1 MALSD
6 QPVDTLDAVIVC
18 PRCGTKNP
26 EGARFCLNCGSPLAS
41 PSAGEERKVIT
52 VLFCD
57 LVGFTERSDQADP
70 EDVKAML
77 RVYHTLLKRT
87 IEHFG
92 GTVDKFIGDAVLGVF
107 GAPMGHE
114 DDPERAI
121 RAGLQILDVVQE
133 ANSEQP
139 GLELAVR
146 IGINSGEAVIAFG
159 QGPQIGESV
168 TGDVVN
174 TASRL
179 QNVAPTGTIVVGEAA
194 HHATAGVFEYEELPP
209 VTVKG
214 KAEPLAIWR
223 PLRARSLIGMDL
235 REQQRTTFV
244 GRTEESATLRQVFRK
259 MEQYRDQLARAG
271 SPQLVT
277 VVGEPGVGKTRLL
290 REFSTFIDELPDLIR
305 WRQGRCLP
313 YGDGVGFWAFG
324 EIVKSQAG
332 ILDSDGPDQAAAK
345 LAEAVD
351 AVVEDPSQR
360 DWIRR
365 RLEPLIGAG
374 SSNAP
379 REELFTAWRRF
390 VEALAYE
397 GRLVLIFED
406 LHWADE
412 PMLEFIEH
420 LIDEGERPFMVVCAA
435 RPELFDRAPGWGED
449 RRNAIRLTLPPLTD
463 GETAVLVSSLLERA
477 VLPASTQSLLIERSG
492 GNPLFAEE
500 FVQLLVDRG
509 LIDLESHDRPVA
521 ELHDIPVPESLQALI
536 GSRLDQLPHE
546 DKALLQDAAV
556 VGKVFWSGAL
566 AALCGCDEPSVHDR
580 LADVLRRELV
590 RPNRTSALEGQT
602 EYTFWHALIRDV
614 AYGQIPRAGRGSKHL
629 SVARWLRGAVADRIS
644 DFAEE
649 LAFHYTEAI
658 DMAHASG
665 REVAPDVQA
674 EAAEAFL
681 LAGQR
686 AASLDAVRATGYFRG
701 ALELMTAEDPQR
713 PRAAARAAEMA
724 EVRGDYEEGEQL
736 YLAAITGYRAIG
748 DTLGLGE
755 ALGLLA
761 RTHARRGQIARSEQL
776 MSEAIEVLE
785 REPPSRELARI
796 YSRKAGELLTG
807 DRNAECLEWAEKTL
821 ELTTRLGLRDEYA
834 RALQFRGAA
843 RCELGD
849 ERGLDD
855 LREAIRLGEE
865 HGFGQVLA
873 LARANYAFQL
883 WFRDG
888 PAAALE
894 VWREAQRAA
903 ETRGFAGLAQMAR
916 MGQLE
921 TLFDLGRWD
930 EVLAISREIQAWI
943 KPHGEQ
949 TELAVYASIFESWVR
964 LRRGETDDLTEAAD
978 ALLGYATP
986 FGGEF
991 GAPAAL
997 LVAETHRAAGDVAG
1011 ALRAI
1016 DAFAE
1021 LTAISPNFRAL
1032 FAPIAARAS
1041 VALGDVD
1048 LAERLIPDHSDARTK
1063 RHRVSLMTARAVV
1076 AEARGLTNDA
1086 LTGYK
1091 MSVNQWRTHGFRLE
1105 LGLTLMGAARCLLD
1119 LDRRDEAA
1127 DALLEA
1133 RDVLR
1138 PLHAAPALAEIAD
1151 LLGGDLERQL
1161 GPTSA

>member
-1 MALSD
+1 MS
-6 QPVDTLDAVIVC
+6 T
-18 PRCGTKNP
+18 
-26 EGARFCLNCGSPLAS
+26 
-41 PSAGEERKVIT
+41 GEERKTIT

-92 GTVDKFIGDAVLGVF
+92 GMVDKFIGDAVLGVF
-107 GAPMGHE
+107 GAPVGHE

-121 RAGLQILDVVQE
+121 RAGLQILDDVEE

-146 IGINSGEAVIAFG
+146 IGINTGEAVIAFG

-179 QNVAPTGTIVVGEAA
+179 QNVAPTGTIIVGETA
-194 HHATAGVFEYEELPP
+194 HHATSGVFEFEALPS

-214 KAEPLAIWR
+214 KAEALAIWR
-223 PLRARSLIGMDL
+223 PLHARSLIGMDL

-244 GRTEESATLRQVFRK
+244 GRAEESATLRQVFRN
-259 MEQYRDQLARAG
+259 MEQHREQYARVG
-271 SPQLVT
+271 SAQLVS
-277 VVGEPGVGKTRLL
+277 VIGEPGVGKTRLL
-290 REFSTFIDELPDLIR
+290 REFSTFIDELPELIR

-324 EIVKSQAG
+324 EIVKAQAG
-332 ILDSDGPDQAAAK
+332 ILDSDDPEEATAK

-365 RLEPLIGAG
+365 RLAPLIGAG
-374 SSNAP
+374 GGSTDVP

-390 VEALAYE
+390 VEALAYD
-397 GRLVLIFED
+397 GRLVLVFED
-406 LHWADE
+406 LHWADV

-435 RPELFDRAPGWGED
+435 RPELYDRYPHWAEE
-449 RRNAIRLTLPPLTD
+449 RHNAIRQSLPPLTD
-463 GETAVLVSSLLERA
+463 GETAVLISSLLERA
-477 VLPASTQSLLIERSG
+477 VLPAETQSVLIERSG

-500 FVQLLVDRG
+500 FIQLLVDRG
-509 LIDLESHDRPVA
+509 LIDLGSHDRPVA
-521 ELHDIPVPESLQALI
+521 ELHDIPVPESLQSLI
-536 GSRLDQLPHE
+536 ASRLDQLPHE
-546 DKALLQDAAV
+546 DKTLLQDAAV
-556 VGKVFWSGAL
+556 IGKVFWSGAL
-566 AALCGCDEPSVHDR
+566 AALCGCDEASVHDR
-580 LADVLRRELV
+580 LTDVLRRELV
-590 RPNRTSALEGQT
+590 RPSRASNLEGQT

-614 AYGQIPRAGRGSKHL
+614 AYGQIPRAGRELKHL
-629 SVARWLRGAVADRIS
+629 AIARWLKETVPDRIS
-644 DFAEE
+644 DFGEE
-649 LAFHYTEAI
+649 LAYHYTEAL
-658 DMAHASG
+658 DLARASG
-665 REVAPDVQA
+665 VAIEPDVQA
-674 EAAEAFL
+674 EAANGFL
-681 LAGQR
+681 LAGER
-686 AASLDAVRATGYFRG
+686 AAPLDAVRATGYFRR
-701 ALELMTAEDPQR
+701 ALDLMTADHPQR

-724 EVRGDYEEGEQL
+724 EARGDYIEGEQL
-736 YLAAITGYRAIG
+736 YVAAITGYRVLG

-761 RTHARRGQIARSEQL
+761 RTHARRGEVARSEQL
-776 MSEAIEVLE
+776 LTEAIEVLE
-785 REPPSRELARI
+785 REPPGRELARI
-796 YSRKAGELLTG
+796 YSRKTGELLTN
-807 DRNAECLEWAEKTL
+807 DRNAECLEWADKTL
-821 ELTTRLGLRDEYA
+821 ELATRLDLRDETV

-849 ERGLDD
+849 ERGLED

-865 HGFGQVLA
+865 AGLGQALA

-883 WFRDG
+883 WFREG
-888 PAAALE
+888 PGAALE
-894 VWREAQRAA
+894 VWRDAQLAA
-903 ETRGFAGLAQMAR
+903 ETRGFAGVAQMAR

-930 EVLAISREIQAWI
+930 EVLSICEEVQTWLR
-943 KPHGEQ
+943 PRGEG
-949 TELAVYASIFESWVR
+949 TELGVYARIFESWVR
-964 LRRGETDDLTEAAD
+964 LRRGEPNGLAEVVDT
-978 ALLGYATP
+978 LLEQARP

-997 LVAETHRAAGDVAG
+997 LVAEIRRAAGDEAG
-1011 ALRAI
+1011 VYRAL
-1016 DAFAE
+1016 DAFTEITEPA
-1021 LTAISPNFRAL
+1021 PNFRAL
-1032 FAPIAARAS
+1032 FAPIAARAL
-1041 VALGDVD
+1041 VALGDID
-1048 LAERLIPDHSDARTK
+1048 GALRLIPDHSDARTK
-1063 RHRVSLMTARAVV
+1063 RHRVSLLTARAVV
-1076 AEARGLTNDA
+1076 AEARGMYPVA
-1086 LTGYK
+1086 LDGYK
-1091 MSVNQWRTHGFRLE
+1091 QALALWRAHGFQLE
-1105 LGLTLMGAARCLLD
+1105 LGLTRIGAARCLLA

-1127 DALLEA
+1127 DALAEA

-1138 PLHAAPALAEIAD
+1138 PLRAAPALAEIAD
-1151 LLGGDLERQL
+1151 LLGDDLERQL
-1161 GPTSA
+1161 DSTGT

>member
-1 MALSD
+1 
-6 QPVDTLDAVIVC
+6 VIVC

-26 EGARFCLNCGSPLAS
+26 REARFCLNCGSPVGS
-41 PSAGEERKVIT
+41 VSTGEERKVVT

-57 LVGFTERSDQADP
+57 LVGFTERSDRADP

-107 GAPMGHE
+107 GAPVGHE
-114 DDPERAI
+114 DDPERAV
-121 RAGLQILDVVQE
+121 RAGLQVLEDVEQ
-133 ANSEQP
+133 ANRERP
-139 GLELAVR
+139 GLDLAVR
-146 IGINSGEAVIAFG
+146 IGINTGEAVIAFG

-179 QNVAPTGTIVVGEAA
+179 QNVAATGTIVVGEAA
-194 HHATAGVFEYEELPP
+194 HHATSAVFEYEELPP

-214 KAEPLAIWR
+214 KAEALAIWR
-223 PLRARSLIGMDL
+223 PVRARSLVGVDV
-235 REQQRTTFV
+235 REQQRTAFV
-244 GRTEESATLRQVFRK
+244 GRAEESAILRQTFRK
-259 MEQYRDQLARAG
+259 MERSREQLARVG

-313 YGDGVGFWAFG
+313 YGDGVGFWGFA
-324 EIVKSQAG
+324 EIVKAQAG
-332 ILDSDGPDQAAAK
+332 ILDSDDPGQAGSK
-345 LAEAVD
+345 LADAVD

-365 RLEPLIGAG
+365 RLAPLIGAG
-374 SSNAP
+374 DDSTDVP

-397 GRLVLIFED
+397 GRLVLVFED
-406 LHWADE
+406 LHWADV
-412 PMLEFIEH
+412 PMLAFIEH
-420 LIDEGERPFMVVCAA
+420 LIDAGERPFMVVCAA
-435 RPELFDRAPGWGED
+435 RPELFDAYPRWGED
-449 RRNAIRLTLPPLTD
+449 RRNAIRLSLPPLTD
-463 GETAVLVSSLLERA
+463 GETAVLLSSLLERA
-477 VLPASTQSLLIERSG
+477 VLPAATQSILIERSG

-509 LIDLESHDRPVA
+509 LIDLGNRDRPVA

-546 DKALLQDAAV
+546 DKSLLQDAAV
-556 VGKVFWSGAL
+556 IGKVFWSGAL

-580 LADVLRRELV
+580 LTDVLRRQLV
-590 RPNRTSALEGQT
+590 RPSRTSSLQGQT

-614 AYGQIPRAGRGSKHL
+614 AYGQIPRAGREQKHL
-629 SVARWLRGAVADRIS
+629 AIARWLKATVPDRIS

-649 LAFHYTEAI
+649 LAYHHAEALEL
-658 DMAHASG
+658 ARASG
-665 REVAPDVQA
+665 VAIPTDVQA
-674 EAAEAFL
+674 EAASAFL
-681 LAGQR
+681 LAGER
-686 AASLDAVRATGYFRG
+686 AAPLDAVRATGYFRK
-701 ALELMTAEDPQR
+701 ALELMTADHPQR

-724 EVRGDYEEGEQL
+724 EAQGDYIEGEQL
-736 YLAAITGYRAIG
+736 YVAAIAGYRVLG

-761 RTHARRGQIARSEQL
+761 RTHARRGEVARSEQL
-776 MSEAIEVLE
+776 MTEAIEVLE
-785 REPPSRELARI
+785 AEPPSRELARI
-796 YSRKAGELLTG
+796 YSRKTGELLTG

-821 ELTTRLGLRDEYA
+821 ELATRLDLRDEIV

-849 ERGLDD
+849 DERGLQD

-865 HGFGQVLA
+865 GGLGQALA

-883 WFRDG
+883 WFREG
-888 PAAALE
+888 PEAALE
-894 VWREAQRAA
+894 VWRGSQLAA
-903 ETRGFAGLAQMAR
+903 ETRGFSGLAQMAR

-930 EVLAISREIQAWI
+930 EVLEICREIQAWI
-943 KPHGEQ
+943 RPRGEG
-949 TELAVYASIFESWVR
+949 TELSVYATIFQTWVR
-964 LRRGETDDLTEAAD
+964 LRRGETRGLAELAD
-978 ALLGYATP
+978 ELLERARP

-997 LVAETHRAAGDVAG
+997 LVAETRRAEGDRPG
-1011 ALRAI
+1011 ARRALDGFTEI
-1016 DAFAE
+1016 TE
-1021 LTAISPNFRAL
+1021 TSPNFRAL
-1032 FAPIAARAS
+1032 FAPIAARAL
-1041 VALGDVD
+1041 VALGDAD
-1048 LAERLIPDHSDARTK
+1048 GAERIIPAHSDARTD
-1063 RHRVSLMTARAVV
+1063 RHRVSLLTARAVV
-1076 AEARGLTNDA
+1076 AEARGLDHDA
-1086 LTGYK
+1086 LAGYK
-1091 MSVNQWRTHGFRLE
+1091 LAISLWRAHGFRLE
-1105 LGLTLMGAARCLLD
+1105 LGLTLIGAARCLLE
-1119 LDRRDEAA
+1119 LDRRDDAA
-1127 DALLEA
+1127 DALVEA

-1151 LLGGDLERQL
+1151 LLGEDLERRL
-1161 GPTSA
+1161 GSTGT